1 MARSSGAVALPQ
13 RPANLAPGDKDRVV
27 PLVDSIAAQWSVS
40 QPMVAYRLHRLGW
53 ITPSL
58 YSDLCSSYAAR
69 WHATKQREKEKNK
82 EKEGGPTYYTMRQ
95 YSLGDALIDVV
106 RRTLRGNALTDTKA
120 AKMLGIK
127 PGLVETLLRTVEK
140 GRGPFPHDHGG

>member
-27 PLVDSIAAQWSVS
+27 PLVDFIAAQWSVS

-95 YSLGDALIDVV
+95 YSLG
-106 RRTLRGNALTDTKA
+106 RRNWTFRDGHHTRGCLRH
-120 AKMLGIK
+120 
-127 PGLVETLLRTVEK
+127 LREHSK
-140 GRGPFPHDHGG
+140 SRRPRRNREPDRFHL